1 MAMIGGAHMI
11 KGIPVSSGIG
21 MAKALLLAAEPEQTA
36 IRQIQPEQVAAETA
50 RLDRSVE
57 QAAAQLQ
64 ELAEKARVAAGEE
77 QAAILEAH
85 QAFLADPSFVGEM
98 KNRIEAQQIDA
109 ESAVRQVAEEFVQ
122 IFESMED
129 AYMRERAADIRD
141 VGKRLLQNLRGG
153 GSNTLASISEPV
165 ILVADDLTPSDTIQ
179 MPREYVMGIVT
190 VTGGATSHAAIL
202 ARSLGVPA
210 VMGVGEALFAQV
222 KQGDHLIIDG
232 STGEILI
239 NPDQETEA
247 RYTALL
253 EKEWERKQAL
263 NQIRD
268 LKAQTTDGH
277 EVSLMA
283 NIGGSEDV
291 ASLLEKGAE
300 GIGLFRSEF
309 LFMDREELPSEEE
322 QFQAYV
328 RVVQGMRGKPVIIRT
343 LDVGGDKQLPY
354 LDLPKEM
361 NPFLGWRAIRI
372 SLDRHDL
379 FKDQLR
385 AILRASAFGK
395 ALIMFP
401 MISHLEQLHQA
412 KAVLEE
418 AKQELRA
425 AGVAFDEAI
434 EVGVMI
440 EVPAACLIADELAR
454 EVQFFSIGTND
465 LVQYTVAVDRMNEK
479 ISGLYD
485 YFHPAVLRLMKLV
498 IDASHRHGIWT
509 GLCGEMAADPLAT
522 ELLLGLGLDE
532 YSTNENSLLEIKQRI
547 RESSFAEAQQVAAEA
562 LAMATPADVRA
573 YLASRLKR

>member
-1 MAMIGGAHMI
+1 MI

-21 MAKALLLAAEPEQTA
+21 MAKALLLTSEPEQTVVK
-36 IRQIQPEQVAAETA
+36 QIQPEQVAAETA
-50 RLDRSVE
+50 RLERSVE

-64 ELAEKARVAAGEE
+64 ELADKARAAAGEE
-77 QAAILEAH
+77 QAAIMEAH

-98 KNRIEAQQIDA
+98 KNRIAAQQIDA
-109 ESAVRQVAEEFVQ
+109 ESAVRQVADEFVL
-122 IFESMED
+122 IFEAMED

-141 VGKRLLQNLRGG
+141 VGKRLVQNLRGG
-153 GSNTLASISEPV
+153 GGNTLASISEPV
-165 ILVADDLTPSDTIQ
+165 ILVAEDLTPSDTIQ
-179 MPREYVMGIVT
+179 MPREHVMGIVT

-247 RYTALL
+247 RYAALL
-253 EKEWERKQAL
+253 EKEQERKRAL

-268 LKAQTTDGH
+268 LTAKTTDGH

-309 LFMDREELPSEEE
+309 LFMDREELPTEEE

-328 RVVQGMRGKPVIIRT
+328 RVVQGMQGKPVIIRT

-401 MISHLEQLHQA
+401 MISHLEQVRQA
-412 KAVLEE
+412 KSVLEE
-418 AKQELRA
+418 AKQELRT

-485 YFHPAVLRLMKLV
+485 YFHPAVLRLMKMV

-522 ELLLGLGLDE
+522 ELLLGMGLDE

-547 RESSFAEAQQVAAEA
+547 RESSFAEAQQAAAEA

-573 YLASRLKR
+573 YLSSRLKR